1 MAGRIRRIMR
11 FVGSLGLMFL
21 GTVTVQADTF
31 TTPYLVEQAK
41 GKAPEVTVYMTG
53 EQMNKKVS
61 VSGTINNSINLIQ
74 NGDMVPFNKCDQGI
88 QYIVLVD
95 NSGSVEKKQFDS
107 AKKELASMRKK
118 LGANDRMILYTVG
131 CNRSDGSKKDVMGHI
146 ATGNSKAKLSQDL
159 KKIRKIKYYNSK
171 KSKTV
176 LYRSLRE
183 VLEANQTTDMRTVIL
198 LVTDG
203 EDDSTGKNNDKEVVR
218 KTVSQSTIP
227 VYGVILYN
235 KSHKPNKAKI
245 RYTKYKILDEQNCRG
260 YYGDCSG
267 SKSGKKVAAAFKQIR
282 KILQEK
288 TIVAKLK
295 APNNKKVD
303 GLATLTVTAE
313 ANGSSNALKAVKM
326 NYSAYEEDKTE
337 PVIENIK
344 KERDNAVSFTVKDDS
359 GNVTGADQAA
369 NYIVRT
375 KNEKGNGEV
384 WKISSVNY
392 NSVDGKVIL
401 TFEKSLYTGD
411 YTLNCTNICDD
422 TQEKNKITKQYTFS
436 FQGLNAGTERTKNLL
451 KNYWWAVV
459 IVLVILIGVVVVII
473 IRKKPGKIVE
483 VTPVDM
489 MKADTKQI
497 CLTITDRTG
506 AIKDVE
512 WNVEGSLFIGRSE
525 MCNIYFDDERLSK
538 QHFVIE
544 VTKVACYIEDLE
556 STNGTFVNGVKVN
569 SKRMLADGDVITA
582 GRETFVF
589 HVQKEEVTAE

>member
-1 MAGRIRRIMR
+1 MARRVRKIIQAAGCLGIILL
-11 FVGSLGLMFL
+11 GSL
-21 GTVTVQADTF
+21 TVKADTF
-31 TTPYLVEQAK
+31 TSPYLVEQAK

-53 EQMNKKVS
+53 AQMNKKVA
-61 VSGTINNSINLIQ
+61 VSGSINNQINLIQ
-74 NGDMVPFNKCDQGI
+74 QDSLVDFKESGQGI
-88 QYIVLVD
+88 QYIILVD
-95 NSGSVEKKQFDS
+95 NSGSVEKKQLET
-107 AKKELASMRKK
+107 AKKELVSMRKK
-118 LGANDRMILYTVG
+118 LGAKDKMSLYTVG
-131 CNRSDGSKKDVMGHI
+131 CNQSDGSKKDVMGYA
-146 ATGNSKAKLSQDL
+146 ATGNDKDKLSKDL

-183 VLEANQTTDMRTVIL
+183 VLETNQTREMRTVVL

-203 EDDSTGKNNDKEVVR
+203 EDDSTGKNNDKEVIR
-218 KTVSQSTIP
+218 KTVADSTIP
-227 VYGVILYN
+227 VYGVLLYN
-235 KSHKPNKAKI
+235 KSRKPNKAKI

-267 SKSGKKVAAAFKQIR
+267 TKSGKKVTQAFKEIQ
-282 KILQEK
+282 KIWKEK
-288 TIVAKLK
+288 TMVAKLK
-295 APNNKKVD
+295 APNNKKLD
-303 GLATLTVTAE
+303 GLATLTIAAE

-344 KERDNAVSFTVKDDS
+344 KERDNAVSFTIKDDS
-359 GNVTGADQAA
+359 GNVSGADQAA

-375 KNEKGNGEV
+375 KSNQGNGEV
-384 WKISSVNY
+384 WKINSVNY

-401 TFEKSLYTGD
+401 TFDKALYTGD
-411 YTLNCTNICDD
+411 YTLNCTNIHDD
-422 TQEKNKITKQYTFS
+422 TQEQNKVTKQYTFS
-436 FQGLNAGTERTKNLL
+436 FEGLNAGTEKTKNLL

-459 IVLVILIGVVVVII
+459 IALVILIGAIVVII
-473 IRKKPGKIVE
+473 IKKKPGKIIE
-483 VTPVDM
+483 VAPVDM

-497 CLTITDRTG
+497 RLTITDRTG
-506 AIKDVE
+506 ATKDVE

-569 SKRMLADGDVITA
+569 SKRMLADEDVITA

-589 HVQKEEVTAE
+589 HVQTEESAEE